1 MQALFALFIEQLGD
15 AAVFFGILVAEAQI
29 FELPFELPHAQAVGQ
44 RRENIQRFFGG
55 GAFFRAVGHAA
66 EKLHGAGAQ
75 RQRNQH
81 HADVRHH
88 CQQHLAHGFGLCR
101 ALFGRSQRIDAGKVG
116 ELAHFVDAAHQRAHR
131 FAAGFGQRFF
141 PLRPVARH
149 IGQHRCRHRIGQ
161 QIHLR
166 RRIRCRQKV
175 CEQGF
180 AERSLRVGR
189 IMGIRRRQ
197 SRQQAAFVVFRLPC
211 GVVQIG
217 LAEGFVF
224 GCGAHGGIP
233 WRVTGSLKTS
243 RQPEKRSV

>member
-1 MQALFALFIEQLGD
+1 MQALVALFVQQLGN
-15 AAVFFGILVAEAQI
+15 AAVFFGILVAEAQV

-44 RRENIQRFFGG
+44 RR
-55 GAFFRAVGHAA
+55 
-66 EKLHGAGAQ
+66 
-75 RQRNQH
+75 NQH

-88 CQQHLAHGFGLCR
+88 RQQHLAHGFGLRR
-101 ALFGRSQRIDAGKVG
+101 ALFGRSQRIDADKMG
-116 ELAHFVDAAHQRAHR
+116 ELAHFVDATHQRAHR
-131 FAAGFGQRFF
+131 FAAAFGQLFF

-149 IGQHRCRHRIGQ
+149 IGQHRCRHRVGQ

-166 RRIRCRQKV
+166 RRIRRRQKV
-175 CEQGF
+175 REQRL

-224 GCGAHGGIP
+224 RCGAHGGIP
-233 WRVTGSLKTS
+233 WRVTGSLKTG